1 MNFFNASDQVLFRK
15 YFWEY
20 LQMALFYPANLKVL
34 ALALILGF
42 AVFTAAF
49 IKVHSA
55 GGGARAGT
63 LTGIFTAFFSL
74 LALSVMPPLARVYIM
89 KMKSIARPEHYSLW
103 TIAATLFIFLGMV
116 VPFSRMLFRSTYAA
130 SLGAWVLSLLFAFM
144 VVAGTGYVH
153 DSMFST
159 QKKESPSQLNEP
171 LPLPSQEEVG
181 KTLDET
187 KKDLQNAAEQAKT
200 AVEKSSEKLQELKPS
215 EKPAPN
221 SMDQAEEALREAPA
235 PSN

>member
-20 LQMALFYPANLKVL
+20 LQMALFYPSNLKVL

-42 AVFTAAF
+42 AVFTVVF

-55 GGGARAGT
+55 GGGANAGT
-63 LTGIFTAFFSL
+63 LTGMFTAFFSL

-89 KMKSIARPEHYSLW
+89 KMKSIARPEHYTLW
-103 TIAATLFIFLGMV
+103 TIAATVFIFLGMV
-116 VPFSRMLFRSTYAA
+116 VPFSP
-130 SLGAWVLSLLFAFM
+130 LLFAFM

-153 DSMFST
+153 DSMFSA

-171 LPLPSQEEVG
+171 MPLPSQEEVN

-235 PSN
+235 PSH